1 MQTYYPMKRKLP
13 AFLAAIETYKEN
25 LPNTIVGQT
34 HPIGEISFCEH
45 LVDAH
50 NRKVFVRFFTPDF
63 SKHSFMENVF
73 IDEKCRPGVGLP
85 GFFNMD
91 SPKWLDTYPM
101 SLVPN
106 SLDQDVVVFSRP
118 YDLPECSPVRVSFWA
133 LDEDHVSF
141 VQKKIF
147 NIIAFSGKDAF
158 VKYMQAMANSYKQ
171 NLEKTAIG
179 EIASAIACLKRAA
192 EAKAKIETINLD
204 EIAALTRLKVDIVG
218 I

>member
-1 MQTYYPMKRKLP
+1 MKRKLP
-13 AFLAAIETYKEN
+13 AFLAAIETYKES
-25 LPNTIVGQT
+25 LPKTIVGQT
-34 HPIGEISFCEH
+34 QPIGEISFCEQ
-45 LVDAH
+45 LVDIH
-50 NRKVFVRFFTPDF
+50 DRKVFVRFFAPDF
-63 SKHSFMENVF
+63 SKYSFMENVF
-73 IDEKCRPGVGLP
+73 IDGKCRPGVGLP

-91 SPKWLDTYPM
+91 SARWLDTYPM

-106 SLDQDVVVFSRP
+106 SLDQDVVVFSGP
-118 YDLPECSPVRVSFWA
+118 YDLSAECSPVGVSFWA
-133 LDEDHVSF
+133 LDEDYDNF

-147 NIIAFSGKDAF
+147 NIVAFSGKDTF

-171 NLEKTAIG
+171 KLEKTAIG